1 MRKRLYI
8 LLFLFGL
15 FPSVYGQQS
24 ADNNY
29 VLLLNSASF
38 GEAWSDVL
46 YKSLVE
52 DVQQLGVR
60 VDTGELLV
68 PMMKTAEDARL
79 RREMLLEKYPMPPR
93 AVIYIGDPGWLV
105 CRPLF
110 DEEWKE
116 VPTLICYSRDS
127 MPESIEDLLS
137 GNLDSNTMVPASE
150 MTKGYNLTILK
161 QPSFI
166 PETIELMR
174 QLQPQMNTVAMISDH
189 RYISLRVRDEVHQ
202 AVNQHFPD
210 LAFQS
215 LSSPELTT
223 GQLLDTLSGF
233 DDKIGI
239 IYYSWFVTQNRHEY
253 LDDHVQRVIFGLAH
267 TPIFTLTDRDHEEGS
282 FAGGYYIP
290 AISFSRVASATIR
303 EILGGKPARDI
314 PWKDGGV
321 PGAYLDYHHLV
332 HQGVDPALFPKD
344 AVYSQAPPGFF
355 QKYKFHLVIFGAL
368 LLLLVAAIVMRMR
381 WFVQRQRQQNREV
394 RLLSQYRMLV
404 NNMPVIYLRK
414 QIVDGPSGPASD
426 FLFLDVNPA
435 FERVFGCK
443 QQQIIGKRLSEMLSR
458 YDKLSCL
465 AGTDQ
470 TVHSFVIDGENGQHY
485 YDKLVFGSSEE
496 SIWDV
501 FCIDRT
507 EEHLALV

>member
-174 QLQPQMNTVAMISDH
+174 QLPQMNTVAMISDH

-202 AVNQHFPD
+202 AVN
-210 LAFQS
+210 
-215 LSSPELTT
+215 
-223 GQLLDTLSGF
+223 
-233 DDKIGI
+233 
-239 IYYSWFVTQNRHEY
+239 
-253 LDDHVQRVIFGLAH
+253 
-267 TPIFTLTDRDHEEGS
+267 
-282 FAGGYYIP
+282 
-290 AISFSRVASATIR
+290 
-303 EILGGKPARDI
+303 
-314 PWKDGGV
+314 
-321 PGAYLDYHHLV
+321 
-332 HQGVDPALFPKD
+332 
-344 AVYSQAPPGFF
+344 
-355 QKYKFHLVIFGAL
+355 
-368 LLLLVAAIVMRMR
+368 
-381 WFVQRQRQQNREV
+381 
-394 RLLSQYRMLV
+394 
-404 NNMPVIYLRK
+404 
-414 QIVDGPSGPASD
+414 
-426 FLFLDVNPA
+426 
-435 FERVFGCK
+435 
-443 QQQIIGKRLSEMLSR
+443 
-458 YDKLSCL
+458 
-465 AGTDQ
+465 
-470 TVHSFVIDGENGQHY
+470 
-485 YDKLVFGSSEE
+485 
-496 SIWDV
+496 
-501 FCIDRT
+501 
-507 EEHLALV
+507 

>member
-1 MRKRLYI
+1 
-8 LLFLFGL
+8 
-15 FPSVYGQQS
+15 
-24 ADNNY
+24 
-29 VLLLNSASF
+29 
-38 GEAWSDVL
+38 
-46 YKSLVE
+46 
-52 DVQQLGVR
+52 
-60 VDTGELLV
+60 
-68 PMMKTAEDARL
+68 
-79 RREMLLEKYPMPPR
+79 
-93 AVIYIGDPGWLV
+93 
-105 CRPLF
+105 
-110 DEEWKE
+110 
-116 VPTLICYSRDS
+116 

-314 PWKDGGV
+314 PLERRRCSRCV
-321 PGAYLDYHHLV
+321 SRLSPSRAPGSRS
-332 HQGVDPALFPKD
+332 GPFPKGCRIQPG
-344 AVYSQAPPGFF
+344 SSGFF

-507 EEHLALV
+507 EEHLALVQMDRHRAEQDELNEKYKLVLQATGLTPGFGKSPKG